1 VSSIHKSLNPGT
13 LARGFRRAYPP
24 TPRGYGGQE
33 IPPLPETK
41 GDEMRRATIATMDN
55 GLPVQCLSERDFLF
69 PDADEKYMPDVLAY
83 IQSYGFKTFNTLLWT
98 KTPEEVVATFPYLSD
113 REKSFACRALF
124 DQWTK
129 CLAEGWRGLPPH
141 LME

>member
-1 VSSIHKSLNPGT
+1 
-13 LARGFRRAYPP
+13 
-24 TPRGYGGQE
+24 
-33 IPPLPETK
+33 
-41 GDEMRRATIATMDN
+41 MRRPTIAHMDN

-69 PDADEKYMPDVLAY
+69 PDADEKYVPEVLAY
-83 IQSYGFKTFNTLLWT
+83 IQSYDFKTFNTLLWT

-124 DQWTK
+124 DQWSK

-141 LME
+141 LMEWMARQRFNGHAADDTPGTFGA

>member
-1 VSSIHKSLNPGT
+1 MQLFISSLT
-13 LARGFRRAYPP
+13 AY
-24 TPRGYGGQE
+24 
-33 IPPLPETK
+33 
-41 GDEMRRATIATMDN
+41 MDN

-69 PDADEKYMPDVLAY
+69 PDADEKYVPDVLAY
-83 IQSYGFKTFNTLLWT
+83 TQSYDFKTFNALLWT

-141 LME
+141 LMEWMTRQRFNGHAGDDTPGTFDA